1 MRCTLRQLQVF
12 AAVARHKSYTRAAE
26 ELHLTQ
32 PAVFTQV
39 KQLEDA
45 LGAVL
50 LDRIGKRLFL
60 TEAGQAVLATARE
73 TLEGIERLEMQL
85 ADLQGLRRGRL
96 RLAIVS
102 TAQYFLPRLLGA
114 FCTENPGI
122 EVALTVTNRQT
133 VIARLAANED
143 DLCILGQPPEG
154 LDVVAR
160 PIARNAILVLA
171 PPGHP
176 LVGVTAVP
184 FAALAEA
191 PFILREPGSGTRAAA
206 EKFFAENGIRAA
218 GADGTG
224 LERGDQGGGGGGA
237 GPGDPVA
244 GHDHAGGRDRAACG
258 AGCAGLSAAAGL
270 ERRISARQASVGGG
284 QGLSGASGGGQR
296 GPELT
301 RRPPR
306 LRKHRF
312 HASPKPRS
320 AVHRGVAV
328 PQGKLNLPDF
338 P

>member
-12 AAVARHKSYTRAAE
+12 AAVARHASYTRAAE

-133 VIARLAANED
+133 VLARLAANED

-154 LDVVAR
+154 LDVIAH
-160 PIARNAILVLA
+160 PIARNPILLLA

-176 LVGVTAVP
+176 LAGVAGVP

-206 EKFFAENGIRAA
+206 EKFFAENGIRPQVRMELGSNEAIKAA
-218 GADGTG
+218 
-224 LERGDQGGGGGGA
+224 
-237 GPGDPVA
+237 V
-244 GHDHAGGRDRAACG
+244 
-258 AGCAGLSAAAGL
+258 AAGL
-270 ERRISARQASVGGG
+270 GLAILSQDTITLEAETGRLVVLDVQGFPLLRVWNVAHPRGKHLSVAATAF
-284 QGLSGASGGGQR
+284 LAH
-296 GPELT
+296 LT
-301 RRPPR
+301 RNAPPQSISQR
-306 LRKHRF
+306 
-312 HASPKPRS
+312 
-320 AVHRGVAV
+320 
-328 PQGKLNLPDF
+328 
-338 P
+338 

>member
-12 AAVARHKSYTRAAE
+12 AAVARHASYARAAE

-176 LVGVTAVP
+176 LAGVTAVP

-206 EKFFAENGIRAA
+206 EKFFAENGIRPQVRMELGSNEAIKAA
-218 GADGTG
+218 
-224 LERGDQGGGGGGA
+224 
-237 GPGDPVA
+237 V
-244 GHDHAGGRDRAACG
+244 
-258 AGCAGLSAAAGL
+258 AAGL
-270 ERRISARQASVGGG
+270 GLAILSQDTITLEAETGRLAVLDVQGFPLLRVWNVAYPRGKHLSVAARAFLAHLAAGSA
-284 QGLSGASGGGQR
+284 
-296 GPELT
+296 GP
-301 RRPPR
+301 
-306 LRKHRF
+306 
-312 HASPKPRS
+312 S
-320 AVHRGVAV
+320 
-328 PQGKLNLPDF
+328 
-338 P
+338 

>member
-12 AAVARHKSYTRAAE
+12 AAVARHASYTRAAE

-102 TAQYFLPRLLGA
+102 TAQYFLPRLLGD
-114 FCTENPGI
+114 FCTDNPGI

-160 PIARNAILVLA
+160 PIARNPILVLA

-176 LVGVTAVP
+176 LAGVAALP

-206 EKFFAENGIRAA
+206 EKFFAENGIRPEVRMELGSNEAIKAA
-218 GADGTG
+218 
-224 LERGDQGGGGGGA
+224 
-237 GPGDPVA
+237 V
-244 GHDHAGGRDRAACG
+244 
-258 AGCAGLSAAAGL
+258 AAGL
-270 ERRISARQASVGGG
+270 GLAILSQDTITLEAETGRLAVLDVQGFPLLRVWNVAYPRGKHLSVAATAF
-284 QGLSGASGGGQR
+284 LAHLDRGAAGC
-296 GPELT
+296 P
-301 RRPPR
+301 RPQP
-306 LRKHRF
+306 
-312 HASPKPRS
+312 
-320 AVHRGVAV
+320 
-328 PQGKLNLPDF
+328 
-338 P
+338 

>member
-12 AAVARHKSYTRAAE
+12 AAVARHASYTRAAE

-60 TEAGQAVLATARE
+60 TEAGQAVLSTARE

-102 TAQYFLPRLLGA
+102 TAQYFLPRLLGD

-154 LDVVAR
+154 LDVIAN
-160 PIARNAILVLA
+160 PIARNPILVLA

-176 LVGVTAVP
+176 LAGGTAVP

-206 EKFFAENGIRAA
+206 EKFFSEKGIRPQVRMELGSNEAIKAA
-218 GADGTG
+218 
-224 LERGDQGGGGGGA
+224 
-237 GPGDPVA
+237 V
-244 GHDHAGGRDRAACG
+244 
-258 AGCAGLSAAAGL
+258 AAGL
-270 ERRISARQASVGGG
+270 GLAILSQDTITLEVDTGRLVVLDVQGFPLMRTWNVAHPRGKHLSVAATAFLAHLAR
-284 QGLSGASGGGQR
+284 GA
-296 GPELT
+296 
-301 RRPPR
+301 PPR
-306 LRKHRF
+306 CV
-312 HASPKPRS
+312 S
-320 AVHRGVAV
+320 
-328 PQGKLNLPDF
+328 Q
-338 P
+338 